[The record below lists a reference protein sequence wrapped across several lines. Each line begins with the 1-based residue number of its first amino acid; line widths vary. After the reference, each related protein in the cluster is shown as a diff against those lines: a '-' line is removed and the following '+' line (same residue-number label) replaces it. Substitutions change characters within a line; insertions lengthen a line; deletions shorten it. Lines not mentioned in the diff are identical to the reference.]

1 MKMNLTCVGAV
12 GGLMVAGVAS
22 GGAFQSLT
30 MTTYTGVRA
39 GAPTNSVTYRL
50 FANVEAGA
58 QVNAAFGNSVG
69 DLEIGTTNGATIYH
83 NANGGPTSTSINNS
97 FFPFVP
103 SMEWDSYVSIG
114 ALYQNGSPFGS
125 NDLFDVGIDFSTW
138 EGGGDLFSDN
148 GSWFAATD
156 TAQSAEVGG
165 QVFLGQFTVVGGLG
179 DANDLIGQVNLQG
192 EDASGN
198 TWQEIGATWNTGSG
212 GSSGGTGGSSA
223 VPGIGAI
230 APLCFVGL
238 VRKRRRQG

>member
-1 MKMNLTCVGAV
+1 MLG
-12 GGLMVAGVAS
+12 
-22 GGAFQSLT
+22 
-30 MTTYTGVRA
+30 
-39 GAPTNSVTYRL
+39 TNGKKL
-50 FANVEAGA
+50 LLIDVEAGA

-156 TAQSAEVGG
+156 AAQSAEVGG
-165 QVFLGQFTVVGGLG
+165 QV
-179 DANDLIGQVNLQG
+179 
-192 EDASGN
+192 
-198 TWQEIGATWNTGSG
+198 
-212 GSSGGTGGSSA
+212 
-223 VPGIGAI
+223 
-230 APLCFVGL
+230 
-238 VRKRRRQG
+238 